1 MVLFCVYMKKRKKKT
16 VILLEI
22 VQIVHTECRAG
33 FFNFFFFMLSSLKID
48 KNSRQQ
54 FIVFMLVFK
63 EDLRYSQ
70 TYLVKINLFLA
81 SDAILLGVQ
90 VMYGEN
96 REPDV

>member
-33 FFNFFFFMLSSLKID
+33 FFNFFFMLSSLKID

-70 TYLVKINLFLA
+70 TYLVKINLFMA